1 MKQKLLE
8 IGDLGGSDEVKTAKF
23 SSGDLREAKVTK
35 GAAGACSPK
44 GCPDRISCK
53 AKPSGNVGFT

>member
-8 IGDLGGSDEVKTAKF
+8 MADLGGSDEVKTAKF
-23 SSGDLREAKVTK
+23 SSGDLREAKVMK

-44 GCPDRISCK
+44 GCSDRKTCE
-53 AKPSGNVGFT
+53 AKPSGNVAFT